1 MPKLLTNALYAG
13 LLALVG
19 CSAGEPT
26 GVGTPASP
34 WAGGDE
40 GSTESDGEGMSG
52 WDSSDPSG
60 PTDPSGPAGS
70 GGSAGSGGA
79 LPEPACCETSAAP
92 GCTDP
97 ATEAC
102 VCDLRITCCNDAWDL
117 ECTGLAIIAC
127 GLVCGDASDGGT
139 GGDGYEGGAAD
150 DVSEDDG
157 TNDDVGS
164 TGDPPAPD
172 PMPDPMPDPS
182 DDGSMMGPS
191 CGELAQ
197 QGGWQDALCEW
208 NGNGACGG
216 QGTPTWD
223 CDFCCEVSW

>member
-1 MPKLLTNALYAG
+1 MPG
-13 LLALVG
+13 
-19 CSAGEPT
+19 
-26 GVGTPASP
+26 SP
-34 WAGGDE
+34 WGGGGDD
-40 GSTESDGEGMSG
+40 GSTGSEGDSMSG
-52 WDSSDPSG
+52 WDSSDAPDPSG
-60 PTDPSGPAGS
+60 ASGPAGS

-79 LPEPACCETSAAP
+79 LPEPACCETSDAP

-97 ATEAC
+97 VVESC
-102 VCDLRITCCNDAWDL
+102 VCDLRFTCCSDAWDL

-127 GLVCGDASDGGT
+127 NLACGDGSQDGG
-139 GGDGYEGGAAD
+139 GDETEGGAAD

-164 TGDPPAPD
+164 TGEPPD
-172 PMPDPMPDPS
+172 PDPMPDPS

-191 CGELAQ
+191 CGEVAS
-197 QGGWQDALCEW
+197 QGGWQDANCEW

-216 QGTPTWD
+216 QGIPTWD